1 MPRSQGA
8 IAILAPVLDPAP
20 PRRPSAPLTVP
31 LVPTLVV
38 AVFIVV
44 GAVALR
50 RTMGS
55 TPAVTSSGADDD
67 VAADVRDRA
76 IRGAAQDGDA
86 GPTQAAATTSYT
98 VAPGDT
104 LSLIAARFGTSV
116 ASIMSLNGI
125 SNPDAL
131 VAGQELTVQA
141 PVQGE
146 GPDIPVLPDAELVYG
161 PAYVGFDVAAWTAA
175 RGGALATWSEEV
187 NGESLSG
194 PEIVARVVEEFSV
207 GPRAL
212 LAVLEAKS
220 GIVSGA
226 ARSAEAAAYP
236 AGLVDPVRSGLW
248 LQLNWLADRL
258 NGGYYDQ
265 ATRGSPVLTFSDGVR
280 LTAHPALN
288 AGSVAVQRVLGLQTT
303 PDALP
308 GDIAGVLS
316 AYESLFGAVPATD
329 RTDGSDGTR
338 PTDATDSTSRSATAR
353 TDGTRGRDSGAGLR
367 RAFPPLTLP
376 FARGETWWL
385 TGGPHGGWGDGSA
398 WAAIDFV
405 PDEEPTGC
413 STSAAWVTAA
423 ADGVVVPGGTGQVI
437 LDLDSGGADGQGAA
451 DGDRRTGPVL
461 FHLHLAAEG
470 RVAAGSRVRAG
481 DRLGHPSCEGGFS
494 NATHLHIARLYD
506 GAWLA
511 AAGTAPFDLGGW
523 TAYGSPRVYDG
534 GLKRVGGE
542 DRAACECR
550 SIGGNDVRW

>member
-1 MPRSQGA
+1 M
-8 IAILAPVLDPAP
+8 LDPAP

-55 TPAVTSSGADDD
+55 TPAGTSSGADAD
-67 VAADVRDRA
+67 AAVGADTLDRA
-76 IRGAAQDGDA
+76 SRGAAHDGDA

-161 PAYVGFDVAAWTAA
+161 PDYAGFDVAAWTAA

-187 NGESLSG
+187 NGEALSG

-212 LAVLEAKS
+212 LAVVEAKS

-226 ARSAEAAAYP
+226 ARSAEAAEYP
-236 AGLVDPVRSGLW
+236 AGLVDPVRHGLW

-265 ATRGSPVLTFSDGVR
+265 ATRGSPVLTFGDGVR

-288 AGSVAVQRVLGLQTT
+288 AGSVAVQRVLGLQST

-308 GDIAGVLS
+308 GDIAGVLA
-316 AYESLFGAVPATD
+316 AYEALFGAVPATERTD
-329 RTDGSDGTR
+329 RTDGSEGSEGARGTSG
-338 PTDATDSTSRSATAR
+338 TDTASRTATAR
-353 TDGTRGRDSGAGLR
+353 TDGTRGRDRSAGLR

-413 STSAAWVTAA
+413 ATSAAWVTAA

-437 LDLDSGGADGQGAA
+437 LDLDGGGADGQGPA

-494 NATHLHIARLYD
+494 NATHVHIARLYD
-506 GAWLA
+506 GEWLA

-534 GLKRVGGE
+534 GLKRADGE

-550 SIGGNDVRW
+550 SVGGNDVRW

>member
-1 MPRSQGA
+1 M
-8 IAILAPVLDPAP
+8 LDPAP

-55 TPAVTSSGADDD
+55 TPAGTSSGADAD
-67 VAADVRDRA
+67 AAVGADTLDRA
-76 IRGAAQDGDA
+76 SRGAAHDGDA

-161 PAYVGFDVAAWTAA
+161 PAYAGFDVAAWTAV
-175 RGGALATWSEEV
+175 RGGALATWSEAV
-187 NGESLSG
+187 NGETLSG

-212 LAVLEAKS
+212 LAVVEAKS

-226 ARSAEAAAYP
+226 ARSAEAAEYP
-236 AGLVDPVRSGLW
+236 AGLVDPVRHGLW

-265 ATRGSPVLTFSDGVR
+265 ATRGSPVLTFGDGVR

-288 AGSVAVQRVLGLQTT
+288 AGSVAVQRVLGLQST

-308 GDIAGVLS
+308 GDIAGVLA
-316 AYESLFGAVPATD
+316 AYEALFGAVPATERTD
-329 RTDGSDGTR
+329 RTDGSEGSEGARGTSG
-338 PTDATDSTSRSATAR
+338 TDTASRTATAR
-353 TDGTRGRDSGAGLR
+353 TDGTRGRDRSAGLR

-413 STSAAWVTAA
+413 ATSAAWVTAA

-437 LDLDSGGADGQGAA
+437 LDLDGGGADGQGPA

-494 NATHLHIARLYD
+494 NATHVHIARLYD
-506 GAWLA
+506 GEWLA

-534 GLKRVGGE
+534 GLKRADGE

-550 SIGGNDVRW
+550 SVGGNDVRW